1 MYTALI
7 SFGIF
12 FLGMLLPSLL
22 LDWSVKWT
30 ALPALALGITAFVW
44 MTRRIS
50 KRFEGINAAAERE
63 LQALQQLGQ
72 QMAQRPTMRN
82 PTLLSQRLDAA
93 VAAYQSG
100 FRLARWQIGIGTML
114 NARVGMLLFSKPQLV
129 PEASI
134 GDCIPYLEKAR
145 VKGRK
150 AQLLSNLWPAW
161 AMLAIAYYKKDK
173 KELARAREVFEGSLT
188 YVRKEPMFWQL
199 YAWILAAEN
208 QTDEAIA
215 VLARAREVLPDDE
228 TLKENLTAL
237 QNRKKMQMRAY
248 GELWYQFALETPK
261 VAMAPRMPHP
271 RARGGV
277 ARRR

>member
-7 SFGIF
+7 SLGIF
-12 FLGMLLPSLL
+12 VLGMFLPGLIF
-22 LDWSVKWT
+22 DWSVKWT
-30 ALPALALGITAFVW
+30 ALPSLAFAIAAFVW
-44 MTRRIS
+44 MSRRMA
-50 KRFEGINAAAERE
+50 KQFEAINAAAERE

-72 QMAQRPTMRN
+72 QMAQRPNLRN
-82 PTLLSQRLDAA
+82 PILLSQRLDAA
-93 VAAYQSG
+93 VAVYLGG

-129 PEASI
+129 PDANI

-145 VKGRK
+145 VKGKK

-173 KELARAREVFEGSLT
+173 KDLARTRAVFEGCLAN
-188 YVRKEPMFWQL
+188 VRKEAMFWQL
-199 YAWILAAEN
+199 YAWVLAAEN
-208 QTDEAIA
+208 QTDDAIG

-228 TLKENLTAL
+228 AIKENLTAL

-248 GELWYQFALETPK
+248 GDLWYQFALEMPK
-261 VAMAPRMPHP
+261 AAMAPRMPHP